1 MSCKECRAFQGILS
15 EARVVSVPRID
26 LSGYVAVLN
35 HTDIL
40 ISFRATDTVLN
51 WIENVASPFFADFLV
66 CPHCKASLVYLK
78 MYRRVRP
85 QLLGVLIPL
94 LTRYPNATI
103 VATGHSMGGIFA
115 TYAAVDLLSNVNH
128 YNYEQYLKDPEGFP
142 VVYAEG
148 DTELQNLRGIIP
160 FKQKCHVWNHHIQ
173 VKEVVT
179 FGMPRIGNRYLA
191 DYIQRIIPTYARIT
205 HYRDLIPRLPPS
217 FTDYHHTGDEY
228 WFNRDST
235 EYKVCSY
242 PEQKGCINSVILLNT
257 DDHAVYMGLHSGQC
271 EMR

>member
-1 MSCKECRAFQGILS
+1 M
-15 EARVVSVPRID
+15 
-26 LSGYVAVLN
+26 
-35 HTDIL
+35 
-40 ISFRATDTVLN
+40 LN

-66 CPHCKASLVYLK
+66 CPQCKASLVYLK

-85 QLLGVLIPL
+85 QVCLSHSCDAKLLGVLIPL

-115 TYAAVDLLSNVNH
+115 TYVAVDLLSNVNH

-160 FKQKCHVWNHHIQ
+160 FKQKCHVWNHHIR

-191 DYIQRIIPTYARIT
+191 DYIQRIIRDTSSPSSPIATYARIT

-217 FTDYHHTGDEY
+217 FTDYHHTGDEV
-228 WFNRDST
+228 R
-235 EYKVCSY
+235 
-242 PEQKGCINSVILLNT
+242 
-257 DDHAVYMGLHSGQC
+257 
-271 EMR
+271 